1 MAIDD
6 RLLSLMQ
13 LKLPVVQGPF
23 GGGISTVELTSAVS
37 NAGGLGSFGAHIL
50 TPDEIIQTAKEIR
63 SKTDQVFAM
72 NLWVEDHDPEALSL
86 SDDAYES
93 YAEQFRPYYDEL
105 GLELPKRPERFHE
118 SFEDQMEGIFQA
130 RPPVLSFVFGIPS
143 TDILRECGERGI
155 LTVGAATTVAE
166 ARTLDV
172 AGVSAIVATGFEAG
186 GHRPSFLKRAEDS
199 LMSTSALVQTA
210 AARIETPI
218 IAAGGIVDAK
228 GVTAARQLGASAAQL
243 GTAFLACE
251 ESGTT
256 DAHRDLLFDKDA
268 VADTTLTRTY
278 TGRLARGVRNRLIEE
293 LERPDKQIAPFPVQA
308 FFVGPLKKASME
320 TNQTDLTSLY
330 AGQSAPNLT
339 HRKVASLMDA
349 LTTSLDSTAAAA

>member
-1 MAIDD
+1 MVTDN
-6 RLLSLMQ
+6 RLSSLLQ
-13 LKLPVVQGPF
+13 LKLPIIQGPF
-23 GGGISTVELTSAVS
+23 GGGISTVELTSTVS
-37 NAGGLGSFGAHIL
+37 NRGGLGSFGAHIL
-50 TPDEIIQTAKEIR
+50 TPDQIIETTKQIAGE
-63 SKTDQVFAM
+63 TDQSFAM

-86 SDDAYES
+86 SDDAYEGF
-93 YAEQFRPYYDEL
+93 AAQFKPYYDEL

-118 SFEDQMEGIFQA
+118 SFEEQMEGIFQA

-143 TDILRECGERGI
+143 IDILRECEQRGI
-155 LTVGAATTVAE
+155 ATIGAATSVAE
-166 ARTLDV
+166 AVALDL
-172 AGVSAIVATGFEAG
+172 AGVTAIVATGFEAG
-186 GHRPSFLKRAEDS
+186 GHRPSFLKRAENS

-218 IAAGGIVDAK
+218 IAAGGVVDAN

-256 DAHRDLLFDKDA
+256 NAHRELLFDKEA

-293 LERPDKQIAPFPVQA
+293 LEHPDKQIAPFPVQA
-308 FFVGPLKKASME
+308 WFVGPLKKASIE

-330 AGQSAPNLT
+330 AGQSAPNLQ
-339 HRKVASLMDA
+339 HHNVASLMDA
-349 LTTSLDSTAAAA
+349 LTASLGTPAAAA